1 MITCARTLK
10 LTTNEGVD
18 DNDFGVELADELPT
32 SLETL
37 TLTEERLSGGNTLR
51 DMNLAPG
58 SLVMMIKRNDRYIV
72 PNGQLQLKP
81 NDVLLI
87 IKEDKM

>member
-1 MITCARTLK
+1 
-10 LTTNEGVD
+10 
-18 DNDFGVELADELPT
+18 
-32 SLETL
+32 
-37 TLTEERLSGGNTLR
+37 
-51 DMNLAPG
+51 
-58 SLVMMIKRNDRYIV
+58 MMIKRNDRYIV

>member
-1 MITCARTLK
+1 M
-10 LTTNEGVD
+10 
-18 DNDFGVELADELPT
+18 
-32 SLETL
+32 
-37 TLTEERLSGGNTLR
+37 SGGNTLR